1 MSSALALALLL
12 VWREPARASEPE
24 PAQGGVEDV
33 ALSYRVA
40 EECPER
46 AVFVSAVEARTRRA
60 RFDTQVSGTRRFV
73 VDIQRKGPNFMGRLV
88 LEHGKSR
95 ATREVTSTTC
105 KEVVEAFV
113 LVTVLAIDPSASLS
127 PLPTPPPV
135 EPPRLPEEEEE
146 VPVPAALAP
155 AQPAPEPPA
164 VASTP
169 ARKRSEPRKRAAAPE
184 WHLRAGAGA
193 FVATGIADSAMLSAH
208 PVVDLASTAHGVS
221 PSVRLGL
228 VWANSS
234 AQPAFPGQVVFG
246 LRTLVLSAC
255 AIRVAPWAERG
266 PSARICGAFEGGV
279 LAIQPYALERAT
291 SPDRPWFA
299 AGPLLRV
306 DLPVL
311 DRLSFSVDA
320 GLALPFERERVY
332 SLAGPTVSVVEA
344 VQFRLAISALLRAF

>member
-12 VWREPARASEPE
+12 VWREPARASEPD
-24 PAQGGVEDV
+24 PAQGDVEDV
-33 ALSYRVA
+33 ALVYRVA
-40 EECPER
+40 DGCPEE

-60 RFDTQVSGTRRFV
+60 HFDAQAPGTRRFV
-73 VDIQRKGPNFMGRLV
+73 VQIQRRGPNFEGRLV
-88 LEHGKSR
+88 LEHGNAR

-127 PLPTPPPV
+127 PLPSPPPTPPPAPTRE
-135 EPPRLPEEEEE
+135 EPPSPSEEATTATPPVE
-146 VPVPAALAP
+146 VPVMANVPPRRRSDAP
-155 AQPAPEPPA
+155 
-164 VASTP
+164 
-169 ARKRSEPRKRAAAPE
+169 KRTAPE

-208 PVVDLASTAHGVS
+208 PVVDLASTAKGLS
-221 PSVRLGL
+221 PGVRLGL

-246 LRTLVLSAC
+246 LRTLVLSGC
-255 AIRVAPWAERG
+255 VIRVAPWAERG

-279 LAIQPYALERAT
+279 LAVRPYALERAT

-332 SLAGPTVSVVEA
+332 SLAGPTVTVVEA
-344 VQFRLAISALLRAF
+344 VQFRLAVSALLRVF